1 MGSGMLLGHETRIMN
16 RISSQ
21 TLQSAYKNGIL
32 SNAKDINTGNYL
44 AEVNRPHLVNS
55 TSTNIPSD
63 LSLGIREVFFYS
75 NQNILLQI
83 TGIDTSNAAK
93 VWYCVGVTT
102 NGTFTLGAWSA
113 IEPPVTSAGTAS
125 KLGLTKLYTST
136 GTSTDGTMTRKAI
149 TDQFNKYIAITS
161 VDDYL
166 AVFQDTEPE
175 ESNMARFWVNT
186 AENSEQIDV
195 PQINDS
201 TNNAVDTW
209 SSNKIKSELDKIGQ
223 YMIFRC
229 NLASATLTTT
239 DVYYLAIDD
248 ILKVSGDISDH
259 VDITSNGF
267 ILLRA
272 GTYLITGKFQITSS
286 SVATSVLVGWMSKT
300 NDTSF
305 GLSPESQN
313 AESYMYIQDG
323 TIQAKVHVNPTV
335 ITVTEDTYLRFQI
348 KPLDAGSMV
357 IAPEACRFEV
367 TKLK

>member
-16 RISSQ
+16 RIGSQ
-21 TLQSAYKNGIL
+21 TLQSAYKNGVL

-44 AEVNRPHLVNS
+44 AEVNRPHLVS
-55 TSTNIPSD
+55 SASTNIPSD
-63 LSLGIREVFFYS
+63 LSWGIREVFFYS

-83 TGIDTSNAAK
+83 TGIDTSNIAK

-102 NGTFTLGAWSA
+102 SGTFTLGAWSA

-125 KLGLTKLYTST
+125 ELGLTKLYTST

-149 TDQFNKYIAITS
+149 TDQFKKYVSIDS

-175 ESNMARFWVNT
+175 ESSTARFWVNT
-186 AENSEQIDV
+186 AESSEQIDV

-209 SSNKIKSELDKIGQ
+209 SSNKIKSEFDKIGQ
-223 YMIFRC
+223 YMVLRC
-229 NLASATLTTT
+229 KLESVTLTTT
-239 DVYYLAIDD
+239 DVYYLSVDD
-248 ILKVSGDISDH
+248 ILKTSGDISDY
-259 VDITSNGF
+259 VDVTSDGF
-267 ILLRA
+267 VLLKA
-272 GTYLITGKFQITSS
+272 GTYLVTGKFQITSS
-286 SVATSVLVGWMSKT
+286 SVVNSVLAGWMAKT
-300 NDTSF
+300 GSTSF

-313 AESYMYIQDG
+313 AESYMYIQSG
-323 TIQAKVHVNPTV
+323 TIQAKVPVNPTV

-348 KPLDAGSMV
+348 KQLDAGSMV
-357 IAPEACRFEV
+357 IAPEACRFEI